1 MIPET
6 QAYIPLIKS
15 CGFDVYMIN
24 TSDEYCY
31 YTDGVNI
38 GYAQWSD
45 YRESVS
51 TVNIPHINTGTGF
64 VYSHVINPETIKA
77 AANRLGPNWASS
89 HQLAF
94 VKKFKSWDAF
104 VKSSKFH
111 EAYKKV

>member
-38 GYAQWSD
+38 GYAQWGSG
-45 YRESVS
+45 REYVS
-51 TVNIPHINTGTGF
+51 TVQIPHIHTGTGF
-64 VYSHVINPETIKA
+64 VYSEEINEETIKA
-77 AANRLGPNWASS
+77 AAKVLAPSWASS
-89 HQLAF
+89 RDLAS

-104 VKSSKFH
+104 VNSSKFH
-111 EAYKKV
+111 QAYKKV